1 VCVAAAAG
9 FGAAQLFG
17 GTVKTTAE
25 NHASCVLVKASIADS
40 FTPPSYLHLLRQL
53 AYDGQHAADA
63 AINSAAESLARS
75 LPQSNTPSSYSA
87 VSWNEANA
95 ADTELIAACNSLG
108 IGPYVSPP
116 HT

>member
-1 VCVAAAAG
+1 L
-9 FGAAQLFG
+9 GAAHLFQ
-17 GTVKTTAE
+17 GTAKTAAE
-25 NHASCVLVKASIADS
+25 NRVSCVLVKASIADS
-40 FTPPSYLHLLRQL
+40 FTPLSYLQLLRQL

-75 LPQSNTPSSYSA
+75 LPQSNTPDSYSA
-87 VSWNEANA
+87 VNWKEANA

-108 IGPYVSPP
+108 IGPYVSTP